1 MKKSLFGGIKGDR
14 EMSADI
20 SKCQMFFLLQ
30 NAETFL
36 SFSAFSILKL
46 DNAISSATR
55 VLDRS
60 DRNADL
66 SNSKKS
72 SFWNGGGTPL
82 IVDKQ
87 KACSTSGLTQKPF
100 LF

>member
-30 NAETFL
+30 KTETFL

-66 SNSKKS
+66 SNSKKAR
-72 SFWNGGGTPL
+72 FGMAAAHP
-82 IVDKQ
+82 
-87 KACSTSGLTQKPF
+87 
-100 LF
+100 

>member
-20 SKCQMFFLLQ
+20 LKCHMISAMFFLLQ
-30 NAETFL
+30 NAETFP

-66 SNSKKS
+66 SNSKKAR
-72 SFWNGGGTPL
+72 FGIAP
-82 IVDKQ
+82 
-87 KACSTSGLTQKPF
+87 AHP
-100 LF
+100 

>member
-1 MKKSLFGGIKGDR
+1 VKKSLFGGIKGDR

-20 SKCQMFFLLQ
+20 SKCHMISTMFFLLQ
-30 NAETFL
+30 KTETFL

-66 SNSKKS
+66 SNSKKARL
-72 SFWNGGGTPL
+72 GIAP
-82 IVDKQ
+82 
-87 KACSTSGLTQKPF
+87 AHP
-100 LF
+100 